1 MKKIYS
7 NLESFHSFLP
17 NLYYFFS
24 SNFITQICSF
34 IVILLFAR
42 NYSALEFG
50 KFTVAQTIFFLLY
63 SLSFS
68 NIHYYLNRAISQNF
82 QNRRR
87 EIGSCFLI
95 TFYASVFLYTFLAL
109 SLNFFSFDKDLKN
122 LILIVSLI
130 LIVEPFSIFYS
141 EIFVRG
147 QFKTIFKIRVLQ
159 NFVFFVIKLIIILN
173 KFDFVY
179 IAFAYF
185 FESLFFAL
193 LIIFYY
199 KKNGNNFISLIF
211 DKEYTKKILEKIFLF
226 PLLAFSLIV
235 AMRIDILMISN
246 ILSHEQSA
254 YYSSASR
261 LITIILIFSTLF
273 FQFIY
278 PNLSRFINDNLT
290 MSKIFRN
297 LIFLSFYFSLLFLGI
312 VLFLGEFYLSLF
324 GEDYIVAHNSF
335 IILSISL
342 FFSLVINLWIQK
354 QFLLSNYLNILIYQS
369 STIMFNIILNSYLIS
384 SYGITGAAMS
394 SLFST
399 LIAFII
405 TNLPNPSEIYE
416 IVKCFGFK
424 MQKHAAKDIFNMILL
439 KKKPEKLEKIKD

>member
-1 MKKIYS
+1 M
-7 NLESFHSFLP
+7 
-17 NLYYFFS
+17 
-24 SNFITQICSF
+24 
-34 IVILLFAR
+34 
-42 NYSALEFG
+42 
-50 KFTVAQTIFFLLY
+50 
-63 SLSFS
+63 
-68 NIHYYLNRAISQNF
+68 
-82 QNRRR
+82 
-87 EIGSCFLI
+87 
-95 TFYASVFLYTFLAL
+95 
-109 SLNFFSFDKDLKN
+109 
-122 LILIVSLI
+122 
-130 LIVEPFSIFYS
+130 
-141 EIFVRG
+141 
-147 QFKTIFKIRVLQ
+147 
-159 NFVFFVIKLIIILN
+159 
-173 KFDFVY
+173 
-179 IAFAYF
+179 
-185 FESLFFAL
+185 
-193 LIIFYY
+193 
-199 KKNGNNFISLIF
+199 
-211 DKEYTKKILEKIFLF
+211 F

-254 YYSSASR
+254 YYSSTSR

-278 PNLSRFINDNLT
+278 PNLSRFINDNFT

-297 LIFLSFYFSLLFLGI
+297 LIFLSFHFSLLFLG
-312 VLFLGEFYLSLF
+312 VVSFFGEFYLSLF
-324 GEDYIVAHNSF
+324 GEEYIVAHNSF

-369 STIMFNIILNSYLIS
+369 STILFNIIFNSYLIS

-424 MQKHAAKDIFNMILL
+424 MQKQAAKDIFNMMLL